1 MNMKTIA
8 LLMIYSLSGAC
19 LASACSLQKE
29 SKSASDILKKLN
41 EQNQKIKNFSAN
53 ITSTFEQPLLE
64 SATIRKGVIS
74 YAKDV
79 NDSFLYIDFKTRQDD
94 DQKAEDDRQK
104 YIFDGVWLTRTNYT
118 TSHVEKRQLTDVN
131 SPVDVIGLLSRSFPL
146 VGFSGSES
154 LKQEFEIE
162 LVLEK
167 DKKFE
172 HLRLIPKEESKYYE
186 DYLQIDFWVDNK
198 LGLPTRIETLTS
210 EEDIYKLTLKKIKI
224 NQKKEKLKHDDSF
237 PKVFT
242 MEIIPLK

>member
-1 MNMKTIA
+1 MKIKRTA
-8 LLMIYSLSGAC
+8 LLIAYC
-19 LASACSLQKE
+19 LFWACSANACGLQKE
-29 SKSASDILKKLN
+29 SKSADDILKKLN
-41 EQNQKIKNFSAN
+41 EQNQKIKNFSAD

-94 DQKAEDDRQK
+94 DQKPEKDRQK

-118 TSHVEKRQLTDVN
+118 TSHVEKRQLADVN
-131 SPVDVIGLLSRSFPL
+131 SPADVIGLLSRSFPL

-154 LKQEFEIE
+154 LKQEFKIE
-162 LVLEK
+162 LIEAT
-167 DKKFE
+167 DEKFE
-172 HLRLIPKEESKYYE
+172 HLRLIPKKESKYYE
-186 DYLQIDFWVDNK
+186 DYLQIDFWVDDK

-210 EEDIYKLTLKKIKI
+210 EEDIYKLTLGKIKT
-224 NQKKEKLKHDDSF
+224 NQKRKKLKYDDGI
-237 PKVFT
+237 PKAFT